1 MEPGTDNPAM
11 MQEHGRFQLEA
22 TKLGR
27 TVVFQV
33 TVFARTDRN
42 RTRLY
47 AETQCSDPYHF
58 LLQFVVR
65 DAPDFETLLQR
76 FLAEL
81 DHRGFEASRYRQWGQ
96 GTWGEWLALRPAARG
111 SAGAAPGG
119 GPSS

>member
-1 MEPGTDNPAM
+1 M

-42 RTRLY
+42 RTHLY

-58 LLQFVVR
+58 LLQFIVR

-81 DHRGFEASRYRQWGQ
+81 DHRGFEASRFRQWGPDA
-96 GTWGEWLALRPAARG
+96 WGEWQALLPASR
-111 SAGAAPGG
+111 SAASTAPGG